1 MEPPPSRDDAL
12 NELDAGPVDVLVVGG
27 GVIGA
32 GIARDAAM
40 RGLKTTLAERND
52 FAFGASSRS
61 SRLLHGGLRYLAQG
75 RIRLVR
81 EAAVEKMVLAQIAP
95 HLARP
100 TPFVFPTYRG
110 TPWKLW
116 QLRIGVKIY
125 DRLAG
130 RRQFGKSRGLDPAEA
145 IRLVPGLRGEHLTGA
160 VRYFDAVTFDARLV
174 IDTLRSATAHGA
186 NIVNYLSFES
196 ATRHGD
202 AWRCVLDDRVGG
214 RRVELTARAI
224 VNAAGASADR
234 FPQSRVQLRLTKGV
248 HLVIRHARLPMS
260 EAVVMTEGPRIL
272 FVIPWGERVILG
284 TTDTD
289 YAGDVESPTCDER
302 DVRYILDVANRT
314 FPEAGLSAS
323 DILSTW
329 AGLRPLIAS
338 SAGGPSDISR
348 AHHIGMTEP
357 GWLDVAGGKLTTY
370 RLIAEQTVDRVV
382 EMLGTRAGPCA
393 TKQEPLLNGGGA
405 EAYSS
410 VVPPEVSREAVEHFC
425 RAEWAVHLDDVMVR
439 RSGWQHY
446 VEDAT
451 DVATRCRD
459 WMAAALDWSPEQ
471 ARAEQERHG
480 ALAARAMACVRSDP
494 SAAAR
499 G

>member
-1 MEPPPSRDDAL
+1 MEPPPSRHDAL
-12 NELDAGPVDVLVVGG
+12 MQWDAGLVDVLVIGG
-27 GVIGA
+27 GVVGA

-40 RGLKTTLAERND
+40 RGLSVALAERND

-75 RIRLVR
+75 RLRLVR
-81 EAAVEKMVLAQIAP
+81 EAAVEKMVLGRIAP
-95 HLARP
+95 HLTRP

-110 TPWKLW
+110 TSWKLW
-116 QLRIGVKIY
+116 KLRIGVKIY

-130 RRQFGKSRGLDPAEA
+130 RRNFGASRGMDPGEV
-145 IRLVPGLRGEHLTGA
+145 LKLLPGLRGEHLTGA

-174 IDTLRSATAHGA
+174 IDTLRSAASHGA
-186 NIVNYLSFES
+186 RLFNYLSFES
-196 ATRHGD
+196 AERRGD
-202 AWRCVLDDRVGG
+202 VWHCRLDDRLAG
-214 RRVELTARAI
+214 RRVELTARTV

-248 HLVIRHARLPMS
+248 HLVIPRERLPVP

-272 FVIPWGERVILG
+272 FAIPWGERVILG

-289 YAGDVESPTCDER
+289 YAGDVESPTCEPQ
-302 DVRYILDVANRT
+302 DVRYILDVTNRT
-314 FPEAGLSAS
+314 FPAAGVSRA
-323 DILSTW
+323 DVISTW

-382 EMLGTRAGPCA
+382 ALLGAAARPCTTRE
-393 TKQEPLLNGGGA
+393 EPLIA
-405 EAYSS
+405 EDSARAFSG
-410 VVPPEVSREAVEHFC
+410 VLPPEVSREAVEHFC
-425 RAEWAVHLDDVMVR
+425 RTEWAVHLDDVMVR
-439 RSGWQHY
+439 RTGWQHY
-446 VEDAT
+446 HDNAA
-451 DVATRCRD
+451 DIARRACG
-459 WMAAALDWSPEQ
+459 WMAEALDWSPEH
-471 ARAEQERHG
+471 ARAEFERYG
-480 ALAARAMACVRSDP
+480 ALMQQS
-494 SAAAR
+494 R
-499 G
+499 GCIAET